1 MDDNYQ
7 DPGSVKRRYVQEAV
21 DAILEGRE
29 VAEKE
34 THSIG
39 CTIKWKQ

>member
-7 DPGSVKRRYVQEAV
+7 DPQRVKERYLQDAV
-21 DAILEGRE
+21 DAVLAGRP
-29 VAEKE
+29 VKIGE

-39 CTIKWKQ
+39 CTIKWR